1 MDEYAD
7 INKFQPLSIYDT
19 KSNNLTRLFSAK
31 AEPNEVPK
39 HINSHNLSID
49 VISMLIGVEMKI

>member
-1 MDEYAD
+1 MMNMQR
-7 INKFQPLSIYDT
+7 NKFQPLSIYDT

-39 HINSHNLSID
+39 PIFHTI
-49 VISMLIGVEMKI
+49 